1 MFMPLMGFVAI
12 SGAITLIDLNVD
24 QQSNLLEQPNKPKTV
39 VHSLEIE
46 KITKTSDVTANLL
59 TTISPEAGPNENT
72 PHKQKR
78 IVKSNPIPKSEPRVI
93 AQKPTTTR
101 TVKSVLAEPKSSP
114 KMFLTGKDARNEPE
128 SSWMK

>member
-1 MFMPLMGFVAI
+1 MLMPLMGFVAL
-12 SGAITLIDLNVD
+12 SGAIALTDHNVD
-24 QQSNLLEQPNKPKTV
+24 QQSNLLQQPIKPDTV
-39 VHSLEIE
+39 VHSLEIG
-46 KITKTSDVTANLL
+46 KITKTSDVTANLS

-72 PHKQKR
+72 PHKQKL

-101 TVKSVLAEPKSSP
+101 TVESVLAEPKSSP
-114 KMFLTGKDARNEPE
+114 KMFLTGNDARNEPE